1 MITILKII
9 LFFMLFLYGIRLIA
23 PYILSYF
30 LKRFQNKMKNKFE
43 SMNNVNFNDQNIKP
57 DSKNKEKVGEY
68 VDFEE
73 LD

>member
-1 MITILKII
+1 MKHLILKN
-9 LFFMLFLYGIRLIA
+9 LLI
-23 PYILSYF
+23 S
-30 LKRFQNKMKNKFE
+30 